1 MKVSSRRYPVNIP
14 GDLYEKL
21 RKAADE
27 EGVTIHAVILN
38 AIKFYLEK
46 RGEENKLAALEQRVA
61 KLEKGFEE
69 MRSALD
75 AVIKRLVGLERR
87 YSRLRPY

>member
-1 MKVSSRRYPVNIP
+1 MRVSGRRYPVNIP

-27 EGVTIHAVILN
+27 EGITIHAVILN

-46 RGEENKLAALEQRVA
+46 RGGEDKLTALEQRVA

-87 YSRLRPY
+87 YSRMRLY